1 MSQYAEFFIRR
12 GENDYTFLD
21 SFSRN
26 SNVQQALN
34 EAGFLRWEKIVHL
47 TDEDFRSLSAIMQG
61 KIEIVDDEIK
71 RIREKVD
78 LITKM
83 NNNINDKLECISE
96 YMATI
101 EEMEDDKRSYQFTMD
116 FFDIFGNMAEGF
128 RYSEKNQ
135 EIYVGLEVGTHPTDN
150 DIV

>member
-1 MSQYAEFFIRR
+1 MSQYAEFFIRK

-26 SNVQQALN
+26 SNVQQALD
-34 EAGFLRWEKIVHL
+34 EAGFLRWEKLVHL
-47 TDEDFRSLSAIMQG
+47 TDKDFRQLSEIMQG
-61 KIEIVDDEIK
+61 KVEVMNDEIK
-71 RIREKVD
+71 KMREKID
-78 LITKM
+78 LIAKM
-83 NNNINDKLECISE
+83 DNDINNKLECIGE

-101 EEMEDDKRSYQFTMD
+101 EEMEDDKRSYQFTMN
-116 FFDIFGNMAEGF
+116 FFEIFGNMAEGF

-150 DIV
+150 DIA